1 MTAVHAIYDVMIGMR
16 IIDKLVKT
24 PNRHLSMEFNDMF
37 LEGRIGYRFYG
48 SASGRLGIMTNR

>member
-24 PNRHLSMEFNDMF
+24 PSRLLSMEFNEMS
-37 LEGRIGYRFYG
+37 LEGRIVFRFYV
-48 SASGRLGIMTNR
+48 SASCRLGIYGL